1 MNTLIEAEKRVMKM
15 FKRVFL
21 IVLDSLGIGS
31 TNDAYKYGD
40 ENANTLLHTIG
51 NRYNLDVLEK
61 LGLTSLVGKEEEKIV
76 SLYMRANPLSPAK
89 DSLNGHYELMG
100 AIPKTPYSVY
110 NDGFPLELISK
121 IQHAINREVIG
132 NVSDDGLH
140 IINEL
145 GEMHMKTGAVI
156 IYTSCDSVLQ
166 VAAHEDIISVEELY
180 DICEKIYNIVSN
192 SEYNIARVIARPF
205 TGKVGDFR
213 RLQKRKDFTANPPI
227 NVLDLLDRNNI
238 PVIAIGKIGD
248 LFNNK
253 SIRVSIKTNNNI
265 DTMLKVIDFAK
276 GDFDGLL
283 FANFNDFD
291 SYYGHRRDR
300 EGYLKA
306 LEEFNYYLPIL
317 LKNLKKDDLLILTAD
332 HGCDPTFKGSDHT
345 RELVPIIIYNIKFK
359 KGKRLEDR
367 NTLAD
372 VGATILFKKFKN
384 SCYFYYG
391 G

>member
-1 MNTLIEAEKRVMKM
+1 M

-31 TNDAYKYGD
+31 TLDADKYGD
-40 ENANTLLHTIG
+40 EGANTLLHTIG
-51 NRYNLDVLEK
+51 DNYNLDVLEK

-76 SLYMRANPLSPAK
+76 SLYMRANPMSSAK

-100 AIPKTPYSVY
+100 AIPKIPYKTY
-110 NDGFPLELISK
+110 KDGFPLELISK
-121 IQHAINREVIG
+121 IQRAINREVIG
-132 NVSDDGLH
+132 NVSDDGIH

-156 IYTSCDSVLQ
+156 VYTSCDSVLQ
-166 VAAHEDIISVEELY
+166 IAAHEDIISVEELY
-180 DICEKIYNIVSN
+180 DICEKVFNIVKSD
-192 SEYNIARVIARPF
+192 EYNIARVIARPF

-213 RLQKRKDFTANPPI
+213 RLTKRKDFTVDPPI

-238 PVIAIGKIGD
+238 PTIAIGKIGD

-253 SIRVSIKTNNNI
+253 SIRVSIKTNDNI

-291 SYYGHRRDR
+291 SSYGHRRDR
-300 EGYLKA
+300 SGYLKC

-317 LKNLKKDDLLILTAD
+317 LKNLKQDDLLILTAD

-345 RELVPIIIYNIKFK
+345 REMVPIIIYNTKFK
-359 KGKRLEDR
+359 NGKRLDDR

-372 VGATILFKKFKN
+372 VGATILDNFNIRN
-384 SCYFYYG
+384 SLGIGNSIFNELRK
-391 G
+391 